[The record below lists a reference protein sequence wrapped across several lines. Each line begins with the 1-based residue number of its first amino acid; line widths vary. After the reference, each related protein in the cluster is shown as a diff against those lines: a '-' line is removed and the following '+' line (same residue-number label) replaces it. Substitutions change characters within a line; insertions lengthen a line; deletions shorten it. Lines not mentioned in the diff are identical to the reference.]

1 MVLLTLMVTMASMV
15 DGDAS
20 DDRDDWWTSLMVMRT
35 LMVVMMV
42 MLHRD
47 HGGDH
52 DHGQILHI
60 V

>member
-1 MVLLTLMVTMASMV
+1 MVTMTSMV

-20 DDRDDWWTSLMVMRT
+20 DDHDNWWTSLMVMRT
-35 LMVVMMV
+35 LMVMLMV

-47 HGGDH
+47 HGDDH
-52 DHGQILHI
+52 DQGQILHI